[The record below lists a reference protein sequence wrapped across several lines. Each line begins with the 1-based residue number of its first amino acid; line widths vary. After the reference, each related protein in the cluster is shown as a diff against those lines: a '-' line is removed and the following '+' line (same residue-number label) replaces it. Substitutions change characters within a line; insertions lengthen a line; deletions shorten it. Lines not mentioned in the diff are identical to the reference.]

1 MRKTKRVYRFAHGCG
16 SVRAEASRPGAMPAR
31 PEGDCIRNPRANWAL
46 RLHSCRALSS
56 QPQTEANAPFK
67 NAKVTKETCNPCAR
81 VLPMCQGESV
91 TFVSEHSWTHETCM
105 VPRFFALYRETKFF
119 LESTFVPVCPTVFP
133 PGSTF
138 GSSHFLLV
146 FAKFLG
152 CSVSI
157 FPQKIVYRFAKW
169 LNCASCITGEVVP

>member
-16 SVRAEASRPGAMPAR
+16 SVRAEASRPGALPAR

-81 VLPMCQGESV
+81 VLPMCQGETCNLCIG
-91 TFVSEHSWTHETCM
+91 TFMDSRNPHRTALFCS
-105 VPRFFALYRETKFF
+105 VPRNEFFSGVYICASMSHCFPSGQHLWEQ
-119 LESTFVPVCPTVFP
+119 PFP
-133 PGSTF
+133 PRFCQIPGLF
-138 GSSHFLLV
+138 G
-146 FAKFLG
+146 
-152 CSVSI
+152 I
-157 FPQKIVYRFAKW
+157 DFPAEDCLSF
-169 LNCASCITGEVVP
+169 C

>member
-1 MRKTKRVYRFAHGCG
+1 MRKTKRVYRFGHGCG

-81 VLPMCQGESV
+81 VLPMCQGETCNLCIG
-91 TFVSEHSWTHETCM
+91 TFMDSRNLHGTALFCA
-105 VPRFFALYRETKFF
+105 VPRNQIFSSDLNLPHRHP
-119 LESTFVPVCPTVFP
+119 LSSLCLCGFV
-133 PGSTF
+133 GS
-138 GSSHFLLV
+138 LLV
-146 FAKFLG
+146 CLQESPIADVL
-152 CSVSI
+152 
-157 FPQKIVYRFAKW
+157 
-169 LNCASCITGEVVP
+169 

>member
-1 MRKTKRVYRFAHGCG
+1 MRKTKRVYRFGHGCG

-119 LESTFVPVCPTVFP
+119 LQTLICPIVILSLLCAFAALWVLYWFVY
-133 PGSTF
+133 
-138 GSSHFLLV
+138 
-146 FAKFLG
+146 KN
-152 CSVSI
+152 
-157 FPQKIVYRFAKW
+157 RR
-169 LNCASCITGEVVP
+169 